1 MDALEVSDRE
11 ELAEEVD
18 LMLIASSSFIL
29 FTLSQYAPLL
39 SHDKTDQDEV
49 RPLLGI
55 GLVFGLLI
63 SWDTPDDSEPESV
76 LLCVDSPERLL
87 DEGLAGKVGNKED
100 NEMRRLSA
108 VTTSSSSDASAER
121 VVWL

>member
-11 ELAEEVD
+11 ELADEVD

-29 FTLSQYAPLL
+29 FTPSQYTPLL
-39 SHDKTDQDEV
+39 AHGRTNQEEV

-63 SWDTPDDSEPESV
+63 SCDTPDESEPDKV
-76 LLCVDSPERLL
+76 LPCVDSPERLL